1 MIPFAKRGV
10 GGELIARRY
19 LSELGHVILAT
30 NFHSRWGEIDII
42 ALSPEREVI
51 FYEVKSY
58 AVNSMVH
65 PLEAVTPAKI
75 RRIEKTVQY
84 FLMKNPR
91 YFESEMRIEII
102 VTNGDRVVDHL
113 KTLK

>member
-1 MIPFAKRGV
+1 ME
-10 GGELIARRY
+10 GERVARRY
-19 LSELGHVILAT
+19 LVDAGHVILAA

-42 ALSPEREVI
+42 GLSPERVVI

-58 AVNSMVH
+58 AANSMVH
-65 PLEAVTPAKI
+65 PLESVTPAKI
-75 RRIEKTVQY
+75 RKIEKTVQY

-91 YFESEMRIEII
+91 YFESEMRIEVI
-102 VTNGDRVVDHL
+102 VTDGDRVVDHL